1 MKQENSIICP
11 ACGSQEVSPEKDYGI
26 GKGIGLLLTMIPLP
40 IYVKKFHCIDCGNI
54 FRKKDIPQI
63 THK

>member
-1 MKQENSIICP
+1 MKQEQTIICP
-11 ACGSQEVSPEKDYGI
+11 ACGSQEVCPENDFRLGF
-26 GKGIGLLLTMIPLP
+26 GFGMLLAFIPLP
-40 IYVKKFHCIDCGNI
+40 IYIKKFHCIDCGNI

>member
-1 MKQENSIICP
+1 MKHENPLNCP

-26 GKGIGLLLTMIPLP
+26 GKVIGMMLMLIPLP

-54 FRKKDIPQI
+54 FRKKDIPQT

>member
-1 MKQENSIICP
+1 MKHEKPLICP

-26 GKGIGLLLTMIPLP
+26 GKVIGMLLMLIPLP

-54 FRKKDIPQI
+54 FRKKDNPQT